1 MELLFSVSG
10 LVVMPAWF
18 ALAGIPFWYPSIVR
32 WIQWSVPTLLG
43 LAYLALIWVYW
54 GSSTGGYDSLAAVR
68 ELFTS
73 DGLLLAGWLH
83 YLAFDLFIG
92 AWMVEQA
99 QRSGIA
105 HGWVLPCLPLTFLFG
120 PIGLLAFYFVLLLHR
135 IWYRTRP
142 PQEQA
147 SA

>member
-1 MELLFSVSG
+1 MELLFSLSG
-10 LVVMPAWF
+10 WVVMPAWLGLA
-18 ALAGIPFWYPSIVR
+18 ALPFWYPNIVR

-43 LAYLALIWVYW
+43 MAYLALILVYW
-54 GSSTGGYDSLAAVR
+54 GSNKGGYDSLAAVR

-92 AWMVEQA
+92 AWIVEQA

-120 PIGLLAFYFVLLLHR
+120 PIGLLAFYVVLLWHR
-135 IWYRTRP
+135 AWRRIRLRH
-142 PQEQA
+142 QRV